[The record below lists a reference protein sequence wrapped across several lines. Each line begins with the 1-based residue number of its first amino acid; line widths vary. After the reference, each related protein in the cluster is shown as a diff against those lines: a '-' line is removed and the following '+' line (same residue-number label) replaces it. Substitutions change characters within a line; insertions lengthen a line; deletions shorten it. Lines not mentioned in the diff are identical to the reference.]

1 MEKMAM
7 KNEKF
12 TQDEYDA
19 LNEIK
24 RGIKGDR
31 VSACVGRNSKRLSG
45 LKLIS
50 IARNGRISL
59 TDKGEQ
65 TLFLRRCVLALQAL
79 AAQAG
84 QRDRCR
90 RRAVPRQEIP
100 SASAPKAASTSATK
114 AGSRWRTSSAKAL
127 ITNIPAAGFFSVM

>member
-19 LNEIK
+19 LYEIK

-50 IARNGRISL
+50 IARNGRITL

-65 TLFLRRCVLALQAL
+65 TIFLRRCVLALRAL
-79 AAQAG
+79 AEQPG
-84 QRDRCR
+84 
-90 RRAVPRQEIP
+90 
-100 SASAPKAASTSATK
+100 APVDADV
-114 AGSRWRTSSAKAL
+114 AL
-127 ITNIPAAGFFSVM
+127 FLGKKSHILERPEGGFAISDKGRESLEDIINQGY

>member
-1 MEKMAM
+1 M

-50 IARNGRISL
+50 IARNGRIAL
-59 TDKGEQ
+59 TEKGEE
-65 TLFLRRCVLALQAL
+65 TLFLRRCVLALRSLSEQSGAAIDADVAL
-79 AAQAG
+79 FLGKKSHILALPDG
-84 QRDRCR
+84 GF
-90 RRAVPRQEIP
+90 EI
-100 SASAPKAASTSATK
+100 SDKGRES
-114 AGSRWRTSSAKAL
+114 L
-127 ITNIPAAGFFSVM
+127 QDILNQGFR

>member
-1 MEKMAM
+1 M

-50 IARNGRISL
+50 IAHSGRISL

-65 TLFLRRCVLALQAL
+65 TLFLRRCVQALQAVSDQPGVAIDADVAL
-79 AAQAG
+79 FLG
-84 QRDRCR
+84 KKSHIL
-90 RRAVPRQEIP
+90 PREE
-100 SASAPKAASTSATK
+100 
-114 AGSRWRTSSAKAL
+114 G
-127 ITNIPAAGFFSVM
+127 GFVISDKGRESLNDIISQGF

>member
-50 IARNGRISL
+50 IARNGRITL

-65 TLFLRRCVLALQAL
+65 AIFLRRCVLALRAL
-79 AAQAG
+79 SSRPA
-84 QRDRCR
+84 RRSMPTWRCS
-90 RRAVPRQEIP
+90 
-100 SASAPKAASTSATK
+100 SARSPTSSNGPKAASKSATR
-114 AGSRWRTSSAKAL
+114 AGVAGGHHQPRLLMQHRLKRSAGRFL
-127 ITNIPAAGFFSVM
+127 

>member
-12 TQDEYDA
+12 TQDEYNA
-19 LNEIK
+19 LYEVQ

-50 IARNGRISL
+50 IAHNGRISL

-65 TLFLRRCVLALQAL
+65 TIFLHRCVLGLRTV
-79 AAQAG
+79 AG
-84 QRDRCR
+84 QPGSTLDADVALFLGKKSHVLQ
-90 RRAVPRQEIP
+90 RADGGFELSDKGRESLQD
-100 SASAPKAASTSATK
+100 
-114 AGSRWRTSSAKAL
+114 
-127 ITNIPAAGFFSVM
+127 ITNQGF